1 MRAFE
6 VLSIQEDDL
15 TALSYSRLRNKDGP
29 IEGLEIGSSAALG
42 MIFGEIRF
50 GPPDPTPVSI

>member
-15 TALSYSRLRNKDGP
+15 TASSYTRLRNKDGP
-29 IEGLEIGSSAALG
+29 VERLEIGSSAAHG
-42 MIFGEIRF
+42 IIFGEIRF